1 MTRGLAN
8 ERSKVTPALLL
19 MSAHS
24 AASTDS
30 GGGANVERRSL
41 FSGDYWTISAC
52 SGCNGW
58 KSILFPKRE
67 GRGSGVGSRFSADF
81 SVRIHI
87 IQCVLC
93 LIVWREGEKT
103 CFFMSNLV
111 APPRKLAPLQRGVV
125 CATLYDYVLTF
136 CCSRLF
142 LFWSILIL
150 LKCWKP
156 EPTFSFS
163 LSLQRGQV
171 CSIKVALQF
180 KSSVFWG
187 AVLWARR
194 HSADISKAPSSNR
207 HLWWNI

>member
-58 KSILFPKRE
+58 KSILFPKRK

-93 LIVWREGEKT
+93 FIVWREGGNSV
-103 CFFMSNLV
+103 SNLV
-111 APPRKLAPLQRGVV
+111 APPRKLAPLQRGVA
-125 CATLYDYVLTF
+125 CATLQFVRL
-136 CCSRLF
+136 CCYFLLF
-142 LFWSILIL
+142 S
-150 LKCWKP
+150 
-156 EPTFSFS
+156 TFSFLVKYLFYLNAENLRQLF
-163 LSLQRGQV
+163 LSFALQRGQV
-171 CSIKVALQF
+171 CSIKVAFEF
-180 KSSVFWG
+180 KSSVFRG

>member
-58 KSILFPKRE
+58 KSILFPKRK

-93 LIVWREGEKT
+93 FIVWREGEKT

-125 CATLYDYVLTF
+125 CATLQFVRL
-136 CCSRLF
+136 CSYFLLF
-142 LFWSILIL
+142 S
-150 LKCWKP
+150 
-156 EPTFSFS
+156 TFSFLVKYLFYLNAENRANFFFPL
-163 LSLQRGQV
+163 LSKGD
-171 CSIKVALQF
+171 KFVA
-180 KSSVFWG
+180 
-187 AVLWARR
+187 
-194 HSADISKAPSSNR
+194 
-207 HLWWNI
+207 